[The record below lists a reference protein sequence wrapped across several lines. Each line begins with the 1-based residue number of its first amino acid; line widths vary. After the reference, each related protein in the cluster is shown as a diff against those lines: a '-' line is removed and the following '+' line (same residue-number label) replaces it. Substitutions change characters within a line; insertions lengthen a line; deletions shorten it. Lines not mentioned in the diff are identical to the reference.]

1 MLRFVAAVLVVV
13 SHASAQ
19 SLSGGFL
26 WSLQYIGYPAVMIFF
41 VLSGYVISYVASE
54 KENTLSD
61 YATSRLA
68 RLYSVL
74 IPAIILTF
82 AADSLGSVIDP
93 HLYEVPPF

>member
-68 RLYSVL
+68 PGFS
-74 IPAIILTF
+74 ASILP
-82 AADSLGSVIDP
+82 IM
-93 HLYEVPPF
+93 